1 MRIFF
6 TPAASLLLMAN
17 LLLIDDDPGVLRA
30 LGLLLKAFGYQVSAF
45 SSPREALEHLR
56 RSTDID
62 LVLTDL
68 RMPELSGED
77 VLRTVKSEHRLI
89 PVIIMS
95 GHATDSD
102 IARLKA
108 HGLDAFIPKPFT
120 PDQFKLAVG
129 GLLPSDQSAQT

>member
-1 MRIFF
+1 
-6 TPAASLLLMAN
+6 MAN
-17 LLLIDDDPGVLRA
+17 LLLIDDDTGVLRA
-30 LGLLLKAFGYQVSAF
+30 LGLLLKAFGYQVAAF
-45 SSPREALEHLR
+45 SSPIEALEHLR
-56 RSTDID
+56 SSNDID

-77 VLRTVKSEHRLI
+77 VLRAIKTERGSI

-102 IARLKA
+102 IARLKT
-108 HGLDAFIPKPFT
+108 HGLNAFIPKPFT

-129 GLLPSDQSAQT
+129 GLLPSNQSARA

>member
-1 MRIFF
+1 
-6 TPAASLLLMAN
+6 MAN
-17 LLLIDDDPGVLRA
+17 LLLIDDDTGVLRA
-30 LGLLLKAFGYQVSAF
+30 LGLLLKAFGYQVAAF
-45 SSPREALEHLR
+45 SSPIEALEHLR
-56 RSTDID
+56 SSNDID

-77 VLRTVKSEHRLI
+77 VLRAIKTERGSI

-102 IARLKA
+102 IARLKT
-108 HGLDAFIPKPFT
+108 HGLNAFILKPFT

-129 GLLPSDQSAQT
+129 GLLPSNQSARA